1 MTAQAQTPET
11 EADKEVQEKY
21 VARLRARLAR
31 PKITI
36 EDARDGML
44 DCFVSTYHTGVK
56 QGLKG
61 IIGVNATPDQVAQV
75 TARMFRDRLEKR
87 GISFENPTADGLN
100 AVKEE
105 LDEEFHFSELPAEM
119 SATHDQVCSLL
130 LAKADG
136 LIDHDGDRSVV
147 KGNAA
152 SASTVRELHKPPV
165 IRPPMPRAD
174 RSATRAVPTVP
185 PPAATIAPRGA
196 ANPVTDNLRRA
207 LVSYLDE
214 TCKMAATASPSELI
228 RRLDRARSLAN
239 SVAEFS

>member
-1 MTAQAQTPET
+1 MTAPAQAQTT

-21 VARLRARLAR
+21 VSRLRARLAR

-61 IIGVNATPDQVAQV
+61 IIGVDASPDQVAQV

-87 GISFENPTADGLN
+87 GISFDSPTADGLN

-136 LIDHDGDRSVV
+136 LIDHDGDKSVV
-147 KGNAA
+147 SNR
-152 SASTVRELHKPPV
+152 SNASTVREIHKPPA
-165 IRPPMPRAD
+165 IRPPMPRVD

-185 PPAATIAPRGA
+185 PPAASIAPRPA

-214 TCKMAATASPSELI
+214 TCKLAATASPTELLQ
-228 RRLDRARSLAN
+228 RLDRARSLAQ